1 MKSAFT
7 HEQVPD
13 PLDVKTEEAI
23 DASVDMVSNKVVYSR
38 ICVATFHTN
47 QVVYQR
53 KSLRVI
59 AYTTLHILLSFLDYE
74 YLINSHHSNRSCHH
88 EPLYWTIIM
97 LL

>member
-23 DASVDMVSNKVVYSR
+23 DASVDMVSNKIVYGS

-53 KSLRVI
+53 KSHAVI
-59 AYTTLHILLSFLDYE
+59 VHTP
-74 YLINSHHSNRSCHH
+74 HSISCCHS
-88 EPLYWTIIM
+88 
-97 LL
+97 